1 MSHFDEFWNRAA
13 SAAQT
18 AASATKRAANS
29 AKLSIAI
36 AAEEEKVK
44 SAYQAIGK
52 LYYQDRCRPSA
63 HWGASQPAGRDPTP
77 CRLWRGQR
85 FCRFGRIVWVR
96 ADLLPGLGNAC
107 SSRPACSPHWKERA
121 CSVQWRDCMGSM
133 KVKKLCHGYACLQ
146 QVDRLLFF
154 GKMAQNHAFFFKGH
168 RV

>member
-52 LYYQDRCRPSA
+52 LYYQDKIAAAAPTGPAYDEQVHRID
-63 HWGASQPAGRDPTP
+63 GALQRIGELRSQRDVTP
-77 CRLWRGQR
+77 P
-85 FCRFGRIVWVR
+85 
-96 ADLLPGLGNAC
+96 D
-107 SSRPACSPHWKERA
+107 E
-121 CSVQWRDCMGSM
+121 
-133 KVKKLCHGYACLQ
+133 GYGEASDF
-146 QVDRLLFF
+146 VDITE
-154 GKMAQNHAFFFKGH
+154 
-168 RV
+168 

>member
-52 LYYQDRCRPSA
+52 LYYQDKIAAAAPTGPAYDEQVRRID
-63 HWGASQPAGRDPTP
+63 GALQRIGELRSQRDVTP
-77 CRLWRGQR
+77 PDEGSGEASD
-85 FCRFGRIVWVR
+85 FV
-96 ADLLPGLGNAC
+96 DLT
-107 SSRPACSPHWKERA
+107 E
-121 CSVQWRDCMGSM
+121 
-133 KVKKLCHGYACLQ
+133 
-146 QVDRLLFF
+146 
-154 GKMAQNHAFFFKGH
+154 
-168 RV
+168 

>member
-52 LYYQDRCRPSA
+52 LYYQDKI
-63 HWGASQPAGRDPTP
+63 AG
-77 CRLWRGQR
+77 C
-85 FCRFGRIVWVR
+85 R
-96 ADLLPGLGNAC
+96 ADRSGL
-107 SSRPACSPHWKERA
+107 
-121 CSVQWRDCMGSM
+121 
-133 KVKKLCHGYACLQ
+133 
-146 QVDRLLFF
+146 
-154 GKMAQNHAFFFKGH
+154 
-168 RV
+168 

>member
-52 LYYQDRCRPSA
+52 LYYQDKLPPPHHPDRPMMSRSA
-63 HWGASQPAGRDPTP
+63 
-77 CRLWRGQR
+77 
-85 FCRFGRIVWVR
+85 
-96 ADLLPGLGNAC
+96 
-107 SSRPACSPHWKERA
+107 
-121 CSVQWRDCMGSM
+121 GSM
-133 KVKKLCHGYACLQ
+133 PPFSALGSFAAS
-146 QVDRLLFF
+146 
-154 GKMAQNHAFFFKGH
+154 GT
-168 RV
+168 

>member
-52 LYYQDRCRPSA
+52 LYYQDQIAAATPSGPLQHRLHAAGAEDRPMMSRSA
-63 HWGASQPAGRDPTP
+63 
-77 CRLWRGQR
+77 
-85 FCRFGRIVWVR
+85 
-96 ADLLPGLGNAC
+96 
-107 SSRPACSPHWKERA
+107 
-121 CSVQWRDCMGSM
+121 GSM
-133 KVKKLCHGYACLQ
+133 PPFSALGSFAAS
-146 QVDRLLFF
+146 
-154 GKMAQNHAFFFKGH
+154 GT
-168 RV
+168 

>member
-52 LYYQDRCRPSA
+52 LYYQDQIAAATPSGPAYDEQICRIDA
-63 HWGASQPAGRDPTP
+63 ALQRIGELRSQRDVTP
-77 CRLWRGQR
+77 
-85 FCRFGRIVWVR
+85 
-96 ADLLPGLGNAC
+96 P
-107 SSRPACSPHWKERA
+107 PACSPHWKERA